1 MNINVTILNLIQQT
15 QFKSTVNDHKHDQ
28 LGFIPGARMLQGCK
42 YVARMVQ
49 HIIIN
54 QCVTPS
60 GQRKRIKLYDIINR
74 CIKAFDS
81 IQYPFMIMIKK
92 HNIGKRRKVPQII
105 KVILKKKKQPKPNI
119 ISNNKTLKA
128 FKINNKAITM
138 TLIISLQY
146 STGYSSQRN

>member
-1 MNINVTILNLIQQT
+1 
-15 QFKSTVNDHKHDQ
+15 
-28 LGFIPGARMLQGCK
+28 
-42 YVARMVQ
+42 
-49 HIIIN
+49 
-54 QCVTPS
+54 
-60 GQRKRIKLYDIINR
+60 
-74 CIKAFDS
+74 
-81 IQYPFMIMIKK
+81 MIKK

>member
-15 QFKSTVNDHKHDQ
+15 QFKSTVNDYKHDQ

-60 GQRKRIKLYDIINR
+60 WQRKRIKLYDIINR

-105 KVILKKKKQPKPNI
+105 KVILKKKNNPNLTLYPTIKPW
-119 ISNNKTLKA
+119 KL
-128 FKINNKAITM
+128 
-138 TLIISLQY
+138 LR
-146 STGYSSQRN
+146 STTRQ

>member
-1 MNINVTILNLIQQT
+1 
-15 QFKSTVNDHKHDQ
+15 
-28 LGFIPGARMLQGCK
+28 
-42 YVARMVQ
+42 
-49 HIIIN
+49 
-54 QCVTPS
+54 
-60 GQRKRIKLYDIINR
+60 
-74 CIKAFDS
+74 
-81 IQYPFMIMIKK
+81 MIKK

-105 KVILKKKKQPKPNI
+105 KVILKKKKPPKPNI

>member
-1 MNINVTILNLIQQT
+1 
-15 QFKSTVNDHKHDQ
+15 
-28 LGFIPGARMLQGCK
+28 
-42 YVARMVQ
+42 
-49 HIIIN
+49 
-54 QCVTPS
+54 
-60 GQRKRIKLYDIINR
+60 
-74 CIKAFDS
+74 
-81 IQYPFMIMIKK
+81 MIKK
-92 HNIGKRRKVPQII
+92 YNIGKRRKVPQII